1 MAASRGRKTKS
12 VVQRLQLFPRIVTA
26 PRRRWL
32 EIVGGHFAI
41 IVLDEGGWRRSDVT
55 SKISSDFPTTVVW
68 LASVTR
74 RIWCRLEASQSQS
87 WRAWPRPCFKARLP
101 PFTCWRLSHCCL
113 SPSGAG
119 SQTPLTASQPWRP
132 SPAATSSCQ
141 ARGWK
146 GSLKGF

>member
-87 WRAWPRPCFKARLP
+87 WRAWPRPRP
-101 PFTCWRLSHCCL
+101 PLH
-113 SPSGAG
+113 AG
-119 SQTPLTASQPWRP
+119 GYHIVVRRHRVRVHKLR
-132 SPAATSSCQ
+132 
-141 ARGWK
+141 
-146 GSLKGF
+146 